1 MSQTV
6 ALFGGSFNPP
16 HIGHVLAVAYLLSAT
31 EVDEVWVVPVYEHAF
46 GKDLAPYDK
55 RRRMC
60 ELAFDWLPGVRI
72 LDVEREL
79 GGESRTLFTVEAL
92 KKRHPEVQLRLAI
105 GSDVLDDLP
114 QWHRFDRIA
123 ELAPPVVL
131 GRAGHPHPDAPV
143 AVLPEVSSTEVR
155 AAAQVGEGLAGKVS
169 RSVEAFIQ
177 AEGLYR
183 R

>member
-1 MSQTV
+1 MNQTV

-31 EVDEVWVVPVYEHAF
+31 EAEAVWTIPVFEHAF
-46 GKDLAPYDK
+46 GKDLAPYDD

-60 ELAFDWLPGVRI
+60 DLAFGWLPCVRV
-72 LDVEREL
+72 LDIEREL

-92 KKRHPEVQLRLAI
+92 GARYPDVALRLAI
-105 GSDVLDDLP
+105 GSDVLGDLP

-123 ELAPPVVL
+123 ELAPPIVL
-131 GRAGHPHPDAPV
+131 GRTGHPHDDAPV

-155 AAAQVGEGLAGKVS
+155 NAVRAGEALSGRVTRA
-169 RSVEAFIQ
+169 VEGYI
-177 AEGLYR
+177 AERGLYR
-183 R
+183 S

>member
-1 MSQTV
+1 MSETV

-31 EVDEVWVVPVYEHAF
+31 EVDGVWVVPVFNHAF
-46 GKDLAPYDK
+46 GKDLAGYDQ
-55 RRRMC
+55 RRAMC
-60 ELAFDWLPGVRI
+60 ELAFGWLPGVRI
-72 LDVEREL
+72 LDIEREL

-92 KKRHPEVQLRLAI
+92 RERHPAVQLRLAI

-123 ELAPPVVL
+123 ELAPPIVL

-155 AAAQVGEGLAGKVS
+155 EAARAGEPLAGKVS
-169 RSVEAFIQ
+169 RDVEAFIVAQ
-177 AEGLYR
+177 GLYR
-183 R
+183 P

>member
-1 MSQTV
+1 MTRTA

-31 EVDEVWVVPVYEHAF
+31 EVDEVWVVPVFEHAF
-46 GKDLAPYDK
+46 GKELASYDD
-55 RRRMC
+55 RRQMC
-60 ELAFDWLPGVRI
+60 ELAFGWMTGVRI
-72 LDVEREL
+72 LDIEREL

-92 KKRHPEVQLRLAI
+92 RERHPDVQLRLAI

-123 ELAPPVVL
+123 ELAPPIVL
-131 GRAGHPHPDAPV
+131 GRAGHPHQDAPV

-155 AAAQVGEGLAGKVS
+155 EAARAGEDLTGTVARRVAQYILERGLF
-169 RSVEAFIQ
+169 RP
-177 AEGLYR
+177 
-183 R
+183 